1 MMRLLIA
8 IGFGVGAG
16 YAATIPP
23 SPFAVAPPPR
33 FRETGSGPLPRLFT
47 ESAIGGAVRVATA
60 PDTLDD
66 AEEPGTWH
74 SRWTRDGMRCPS
86 ENDCIIQSDNAVWH
100 QSHRGGDERCTQI
113 RPRLVAGAPKGL
125 MIGNIPAGS
134 IYGDLGFREGDVLL
148 SVNGVPLGD
157 VSQKLEPFRAL
168 HGKRSFW
175 VEVERDGKRVWKT
188 YRLE

>member
-23 SPFAVAPPPR
+23 SPFAMAPSPQLYER
-33 FRETGSGPLPRLFT
+33 RSGLLPRLFA
-47 ESAIGGAVRVATA
+47 ECAIDHPIGVATA
-60 PDTLDD
+60 PDTLED
-66 AEEPGTWH
+66 AEERGTWH
-74 SRWTRDGMRCPS
+74 SRWARDGMRCPS
-86 ENDCIIQSDNAVWH
+86 ENDCIIQSDHPVWN
-100 QSHRGGDERCTQI
+100 QGRRDDERRTQI
-113 RPRLVAGAPKGL
+113 SPRLVAGAPKGL
-125 MIGNIPAGS
+125 VAGNIPAGS
-134 IYGDLGFREGDVLL
+134 IYGDLGFREGDMLL